1 MSTQNQ
7 SPSESS
13 SKDSPSAFGARPRTD
28 TSAAVQIIL
37 GLLGTAIVGG
47 AAYFLKGGKLDV
59 IFELINHHGPV
70 QYIELFMF
78 FMVVAQVVMKS
89 RLVKAQFQVV
99 VGNPIDPA
107 LDFSNDS
114 QVEKL
119 RAGIAAHPAYG
130 QSILLGRI
138 DRILSIW
145 RSTKSAS
152 RVSSWA
158 AAESERD
165 VSAADTSYSL
175 ARALIWAIPILGFI
189 GTVQGLGQA
198 ISGFAASVTGS
209 AEMVQVRQAIGSMTD
224 SLGTAFDTTYLAL
237 ILVALVMFPLV
248 NVQRR
253 EENLFVE
260 IDTYLDDALIS
271 RLPASQ
277 DVR

>member
-1 MSTQNQ
+1 MAMQKQ
-7 SPSESS
+7 SPSQL
-13 SKDSPSAFGARPRTD
+13 SAMDPRSAYGARPRTD
-28 TSAAVQIIL
+28 TSPAVQILL
-37 GLLGTAIVGG
+37 GLVGTALVGG
-47 AAYFLKGGKLDV
+47 IAYFLKGGKLDF
-59 IFELINHHGPV
+59 IFQLVNHHGPV

-78 FMVVAQVVMKS
+78 FMLVAQVVMKS
-89 RLVKAQFQVV
+89 RMVKAQFRVV
-99 VGNPIDPA
+99 TDNPVDPT
-107 LDFSNDS
+107 LDFANDS
-114 QVEKL
+114 QVEVL
-119 RAGIAAHPAYG
+119 RAGIAAHPAFG

-145 RSTKSAS
+145 RATKSAD

-165 VSAADTSYSL
+165 VAAADTSYSL
-175 ARALIWAIPILGFI
+175 ARALVWAIPILGFI

-198 ISGFAASVTGS
+198 IARFSASVAGS
-209 AEMVQVRQAIGSMTD
+209 SEMVQARQSIGAMTD
-224 SLGTAFDTTYLAL
+224 SLGAAFDTTFLAL

-271 RLPASQ
+271 RLPASK